1 MVGACV
7 VESKT
12 EASQSLVLM
21 LPSQVKI
28 EKEKVTVRASK
39 QVPGRLR
46 GHQGPG
52 LRGKVLNRL
61 GGGGQDL
68 DWRRACSKALW

>member
-7 VESKT
+7 VESET
-12 EASQSLVLM
+12 EASQSLVLI

-28 EKEKVTVRASK
+28 EKEKVTIRASK

-46 GHQGPG
+46 SPRPRFKRKGFE
-52 LRGKVLNRL
+52 
-61 GGGGQDL
+61 
-68 DWRRACSKALW
+68 

>member
-1 MVGACV
+1 MGARV
-7 VESKT
+7 VESET
-12 EASQSLVLM
+12 EACQRLVMM

-46 GHQGPG
+46 GHRGPG

-61 GGGGQDL
+61 GGRSISWL
-68 DWRRACSKALW
+68 EKSM

>member
-1 MVGACV
+1 MVGAHV
-7 VESKT
+7 VESET
-12 EASQSLVLM
+12 EASQRLVLM

-46 GHQGPG
+46 GH
-52 LRGKVLNRL
+52 
-61 GGGGQDL
+61 
-68 DWRRACSKALW
+68 KAQV